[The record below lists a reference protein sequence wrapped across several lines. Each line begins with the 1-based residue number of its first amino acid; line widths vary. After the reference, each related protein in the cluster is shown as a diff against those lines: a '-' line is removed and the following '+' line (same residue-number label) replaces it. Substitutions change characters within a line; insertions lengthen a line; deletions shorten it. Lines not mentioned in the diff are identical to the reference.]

1 MAKGDDINM
10 EKTVQEW
17 TDRLVSEQGTAM
29 DREHAR
35 QFVSGI
41 YHSAQEDLLNRN
53 AQAEY
58 EREE

>member
-1 MAKGDDINM
+1 MVKRDDIDM

-17 TDRLVSEQGTAM
+17 TDRLVSDQRAAM
-29 DREHAR
+29 DKDRAR
-35 QFVSGI
+35 QLVRDI
-41 YHSAQEDLLNRN
+41 YRSAQDDLLNRN

>member
-1 MAKGDDINM
+1 MVKRDDIDM

-17 TDRLVSEQGTAM
+17 TDRLVSDQRAAM
-29 DREHAR
+29 DKDRAR
-35 QFVSGI
+35 QLVRGI
-41 YHSAQEDLLNRN
+41 YRSAQDDLLNRN

>member
-1 MAKGDDINM
+1 MAKRDDINM

-17 TDRLVSEQGTAM
+17 ADRLVSEQGTAM
-29 DREHAR
+29 DKDHAR
-35 QFVSGI
+35 QFVRGV
-41 YHSAQEDLLNRN
+41 YRSAQDDLLDRN

>member
-1 MAKGDDINM
+1 MAKGDDTNM

-29 DREHAR
+29 DRDHAR
-35 QFVSGI
+35 QFVRDI
-41 YHSAQEDLLNRN
+41 YRSAQDDLLNRN